1 MAIEHNYPHCFVYGQ
16 EDLQIELTSVAGIRW
31 QHWRKR
37 YIIPHHAI
45 EQASRILGEREYKC
59 SWGIPIPKAKD
70 WEHYKEK
77 LSQTELEPWVLDGFL
92 TDFQTDAITQTGH
105 LTGCH
110 LWHPTGAGKTLSAIL
125 WSLLNDGSVIVVTRA
140 ASRLQYGREF
150 QRFTSLVPYVVRPLT
165 KKNAVTLD
173 EYLERCYAEDIRPV
187 VIVGWEALA
196 NNVNKLMRVAMDDA
210 TLIFDESHRGK
221 SAKRW
226 EAIPLPEWHQ
236 NEKLSKVD
244 FYKRQER
251 EAKNRGG
258 FIPDPEQDQGH
269 FEGGHRVMMVP
280 AVNMTTASSM
290 LAKASRRVIC
300 TTATPIKDRVR
311 DLWSQLDL
319 AEPYSWGSA
328 SSWFK
333 RYCGAKAGKFGGL
346 DTTGE
351 SNLDELVERL
361 KHSTHSIDYRDT
373 HRQLPAKRRQSFY
386 ISPEDQCR
394 ATGGFAKELK
404 GAAKR
409 GGTALLECRLAQSA
423 SKKRKAVLDL
433 IADHLECGHKCVV
446 FSGRRRDVESLGADL
461 EKHKR
466 VKKTNA
472 KIWAAHG
479 GTSSSD
485 RQVIVDDYMK
495 RKEPCVLVGTG
506 DAFGESLNLQD
517 TDAAFF
523 TMLPY
528 TAGQIRQWE
537 GRFCRLGQS
546 RPVVIYYCICEDS
559 VDEHIADILISK
571 MGAVQRV
578 IGDEELA
585 ESRFA
590 IGGIDNDEEVLESI
604 LESLEDLL

>member
-1 MAIEHNYPHCFVYGQ
+1 MAIEHNYPHCYVWGQ
-16 EDLQIELTSVAGIRW
+16 DDLIEALTSIAGIRW

-37 YIIPHHAI
+37 FIVPHHAI
-45 EQASRILGEREYKC
+45 AQASNVLGDREYRC
-59 SWGIPIPKAKD
+59 SWGFPLPSSKD
-70 WEHYKEK
+70 WITYKEK
-77 LSQTELEPWVLDGFL
+77 LAQTELLPWVLDGFL
-92 TDFQTDAITQTGH
+92 TEFQTDAIAKTGH
-105 LTGCH
+105 MRGAH

-125 WSLLNDGSVIVVTRA
+125 WSLLGDGAVVVVTRA

-150 QRFTSLVPYVVRPLT
+150 QRFTTLVPYVVRPLT
-165 KKNAVTLD
+165 KKNAQTL
-173 EYLERCYAEDIRPV
+173 EQYIEKCYKEDIRPV
-187 VIVGWEALA
+187 VIVGWEALS
-196 NNVNKLMRVAMDDA
+196 NNITKLTPVAMDDA
-210 TLIFDESHRGK
+210 TVIFDESHRGK

-226 EAIPLPEWHQ
+226 EAIPLPEWDG
-236 NEKLSKVD
+236 KGSKSQ
-244 FYKRQER
+244 FYKGQER
-251 EAKNRGG
+251 DAKDRGG
-258 FIPDPEQDQGH
+258 FIPDPDHDQGH
-269 FEGGHRVMMVP
+269 FDGGHRVMMIP
-280 AVNMTTASSM
+280 SVNMTTASSM
-290 LAKASRRVIC
+290 LSKAGKRVLC

-311 DLWSQLDL
+311 DLWAQLDL

-328 SSWFK
+328 STWFK
-333 RYCGAKAGKFGGL
+333 RYCGAKAGRYGGL

-423 SKKRKAVLDL
+423 SKKRRAVLDL
-433 IADHLECGHKCVV
+433 IADHIECGHKCVV
-446 FSGRRRDVESLGADL
+446 FSGRRRDVDQLGDAL
-461 EKHKR
+461 RKHSR
-466 VKKTNA
+466 VKKVGAT
-472 KIWAAHG
+472 IWAAHG

-485 RQVIVDDYMK
+485 RQVIVDDYMNHK
-495 RKEPCVLVGTG
+495 GACVLVGTG

-559 VDEHIADILISK
+559 VDEHIADILIAK
-571 MGAVQRV
+571 MEAVQRV

-590 IGGIDNDEEVLESI
+590 IGGIDNEEEVLESI
-604 LESLEDLL
+604 LDSLADLL

>member
-16 EDLQIELTSVAGIRW
+16 EDLQNELTAIAGIRW

-37 YIIPHHAI
+37 YLIPHHAI
-45 EQASRILGEREYKC
+45 AQASEILGDREYSC
-59 SWGIPIPKAKD
+59 SWGLPLPKARTWED
-70 WEHYKEK
+70 WKEV
-77 LSQTELEPWVLDGFL
+77 LAQTELEPWVLDGFL
-92 TDFQTDAITQTGH
+92 TDFQTDAIEQTGH
-105 LTGCH
+105 LYGAH

-140 ASRLQYGREF
+140 ASRLQYAREF
-150 QRFTSLVPYVVRPLT
+150 QRFTTLVPYVVRPLT
-165 KKNAVTLD
+165 KKNAQTLD
-173 EYLERCYAEDIRPV
+173 QYLEKCYAEDKRPV
-187 VIVGWEALA
+187 VIVGWEALSG
-196 NNVNKLMRVAMDDA
+196 NVNKLLAVAADNA
-210 TLIFDESHRGK
+210 TIIFDESHRGK

-226 EAIPLPEWHQ
+226 EAIPLPEWDG
-236 NEKLSKVD
+236 KGSKAQ
-244 FYKRQER
+244 FYKNQEAV
-251 EAKNRGG
+251 AKGRGG
-258 FIPDPEQDQGH
+258 FIPDPEKDQGH
-269 FEGGHRVMMVP
+269 FDGGHRVMMVP

-290 LAKASRRVIC
+290 LAKASKRVIC

-311 DLWSQLDL
+311 DLWAQLDL

-328 SSWFK
+328 SSWFH
-333 RYCGAKAGKFGGL
+333 RYCGAKAGRFGGL

-423 SKKRKAVLDL
+423 SKKRRAVLDL

-446 FSGRRRDVESLGADL
+446 FSGRRRDVESLGTDL

-466 VKKTNA
+466 VQKTNA

-485 RQVIVDDYMK
+485 RQGIVDEYMN

-571 MGAVQRV
+571 MDAVQRV

-590 IGGIDNDEEVLESI
+590 IGGIDNEEEVLESI
-604 LESLEDLL
+604 LDSLGDLL